1 MCILP
6 EAYLRGAELFNG
18 GKFYECHEVWE
29 EIWLKAEGNER
40 EFLHAMIQ
48 AAAALLHFQR
58 GNPKGAQSVG
68 SRAIERL
75 DKLPAVMM
83 WIDTRVFRLALQRH
97 LSMMDAPLPRIEF
110 L

>member
-1 MCILP
+1 MCVLP
-6 EAYLRGAELFNG
+6 EAYLRGAELFNA

-29 EIWLKAEGNER
+29 ELWLKAEGDER
-40 EFLHAMIQ
+40 QFLHAMIQ

-75 DKLPAVMM
+75 GTLPAVMM
-83 WIDTRVFRLALQRH
+83 RIDTRVFRLALQRH
-97 LSMMDAPLPRIEF
+97 LSTADAPIPQIEF